1 MRRYPT
7 LLIAFIISLMA
18 GPLAP
23 FVRHLHAAKNSPVED
38 ALRIGLSLQPSN
50 ALVMI
55 ALDRGF
61 FADQGLKVSVEKY
74 VSGVRALR
82 DGLFAGNVDLVTA
95 SDVPVALNS
104 FERQDFSIVAT
115 IFRVENQNRIVARAD
130 RGIAKP
136 ADLTG
141 KRIATQRGSAV
152 HFFLHLFLLENG
164 ILESDV
170 DQTFMK
176 AGELPEALARGDI
189 DAFSM
194 REPYIGQARALLG
207 GNAVV
212 FAAPGLYVQSD
223 QVVIANDVLREKPD
237 IAKKILRALVKA
249 ENFVAGKPKES
260 QAIVARFV
268 GASEAEIAAIWP
280 EFIPRVSLEQSLLLR
295 LEDIGRWAVRRQ
307 LVNGR
312 QIPNFLDLI
321 YFEAMQT
328 VKPVAITVVR

>member
-1 MRRYPT
+1 
-7 LLIAFIISLMA
+7 MA

-207 GNAVV
+207 GNA
-212 FAAPGLYVQSD
+212 
-223 QVVIANDVLREKPD
+223 NDVLREKPD

-312 QIPNFLDLI
+312 QTPNFLDLI